1 MLLKCVPAVSP
12 RLVDKSEADFN
23 FCLWQVLR
31 YLGCKRKYHW
41 DRKLNFEIIISLE
54 HSQGIN
60 NKYKPRIKMQII
72 HWFWQSVKN
81 RLYEARAARKKAVLI
96 PLIPPKLSLS

>member
-1 MLLKCVPAVSP
+1 MLLKYVPAVSP

-54 HSQGIN
+54 HS
-60 NKYKPRIKMQII
+60 
-72 HWFWQSVKN
+72 
-81 RLYEARAARKKAVLI
+81 
-96 PLIPPKLSLS
+96 

>member
-60 NKYKPRIKMQII
+60 NKYKPRIII
-72 HWFWQSVKN
+72 DFGRQLKIVCMK
-81 RLYEARAARKKAVLI
+81 LGQLEKK
-96 PLIPPKLSLS
+96 PS